1 MPTLI
6 DRPVEGNSKG
16 RKKVFESSTS
26 AIRKKANELLSTSL
40 RSPLSKLFDMRVRL
54 HQTFGSGLSEQIG
67 TVLYALLRVLVLLP
81 VSW

>member
-40 RSPLSKLFDMRVRL
+40 RSKLFDMRVRL

>member
-16 RKKVFESSTS
+16 RKKVFERTS

-40 RSPLSKLFDMRVRL
+40 HSTGASQLKRQDQIHQIRPYHVKLKPGKLHLLSLRISL
-54 HQTFGSGLSEQIG
+54 HI
-67 TVLYALLRVLVLLP
+67 
-81 VSW
+81 